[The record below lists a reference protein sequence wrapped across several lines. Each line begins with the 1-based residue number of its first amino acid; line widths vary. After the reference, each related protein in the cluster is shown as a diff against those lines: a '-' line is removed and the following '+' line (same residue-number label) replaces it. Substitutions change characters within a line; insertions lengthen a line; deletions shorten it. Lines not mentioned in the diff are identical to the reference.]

1 MKRTY
6 TKKLWTPAE
15 ETQLRERYP
24 HARTADL
31 AVIMECSTEEI
42 YSKAGKMGLRKTV
55 EFLASPASGRTTGR
69 QGIDTRFVKGHSTW
83 NKGTHFVAG
92 GRSAQTR
99 FKKGQMPKN
108 WKPIGSERISKDG
121 YLQRKMTD
129 TGYPPKDW
137 VGGHIIVWVQ
147 HNGPV
152 PEGHAV
158 VFKDGDKR
166 HITIGNLDMISRRDL
181 MLRNT
186 IHHLPEDLKQVIR
199 LNGVIRR
206 KINGK

>member
-1 MKRTY
+1 M
-6 TKKLWTPAE
+6 WTSAE
-15 ETQLRERYP
+15 EAQLRECYP
-24 HARTADL
+24 HVRAADL
-31 AVIMECSTEEI
+31 AKEMGRSAAKI
-42 YSKAGKMGLRKTV
+42 YQKAARLGLRKSA

-69 QGIDTRFVKGHSTW
+69 QGTGTRFVKGQPAW
-83 NKGTHFVAG
+83 NKGTHFMAG

-108 WKPIGSERISKDG
+108 WKPLGSERISKNG

-129 TGYPPKDW
+129 TGYPPHDW
-137 VGGHIIVWVQ
+137 VGVHIIVWVQ
-147 HNGPV
+147 HHGAV
-152 PEGHAV
+152 PKGHAV

-166 HITIGNLDMISRRDL
+166 HITIDNLDMISRRDL
-181 MLRNT
+181 MLRNS
-186 IHHLPEDLKQVIR
+186 IHHLPDDLKQVIR

>member
-6 TKKLWTPAE
+6 TKKLWTQAE

-24 HARTADL
+24 HARTSDL
-31 AVIMECSTEEI
+31 AEIMGCSTEEI
-42 YSKAGKMGLRKTV
+42 YSKAGKMGLRKTA

-69 QGIDTRFVKGHSTW
+69 QGIGTRFVKGQISW

-99 FKKGQMPKN
+99 FKKGGIPKN
-108 WKPIGSERISKDG
+108 WKPIGSERISDG

-137 VGGHIIVWVQ
+137 VGVHIIVWVS

-152 PEGHAV
+152 PKGHAV

-166 HITIGNLDMISRRDL
+166 HITIDNLDMISRRDL